1 MGNYPIRAAFVSTNS
16 ICQGE
21 QVANVWKPIY
31 DLGVRIDFAHD
42 TFRWRNEATEQA
54 HVYVVIVGFSKL
66 SGKKTLFHH
75 ANPDAHEEVSN
86 PANINAY
93 LAAAPDVFVWNRSKP
108 LCDVPSIGIGN
119 KPIDGGNYLF
129 KDDEKKAFLLSNLKL
144 LSIFTSGLALMSS

>member
-66 SGKKTLFHH
+66 SGKRHCSTTL
-75 ANPDAHEEVSN
+75 
-86 PANINAY
+86 I
-93 LAAAPDVFVWNRSKP
+93 LMP
-108 LCDVPSIGIGN
+108 LRKFQTP
-119 KPIDGGNYLF
+119 PISMLT
-129 KDDEKKAFLLSNLKL
+129 LQLR
-144 LSIFTSGLALMSS
+144 LMYRVEPK